1 MRSSAPRPFLP
12 SAPVNPVRTGTH
24 GWRRRSTGRP
34 EDQRECVG
42 DRPRLLITT
51 RRPPSPPGRLF
62 CGHSAFGHPAPSA
75 LAPTPSSCHILDTSL
90 TAAIAPRLPLA
101 LNWMAALFLLL
112 VRRPPRAFRDRGRG
126 SVAPARTTPHHNLP
140 SSTPPSRLR
149 DRTRAEPR
157 TPRVRVLPRSIP
169 VPEASD
175 RRPFRSLFHSF
186 PSSLSSTRAPRSLSL
201 GTNQTHSWRK
211 S

>member
-1 MRSSAPRPFLP
+1 MDRVS
-12 SAPVNPVRTGTH
+12 
-24 GWRRRSTGRP
+24 RRRSTGRP

-51 RRPPSPPGRLF
+51 RRPPSPPGRLL

-75 LAPTPSSCHILDTSL
+75 LTPAPSSCHILHTSL
-90 TAAIAPRLPLA
+90 TATIAPRLTLA
-101 LNWMAALFLLL
+101 PNWIAALFLLL

-126 SVAPARTTPHHNLP
+126 SMAPARTTPHHNLP
-140 SSTPPSRLR
+140 SSTPP
-149 DRTRAEPR
+149 RTS
-157 TPRVRVLPRSIP
+157 RVRVLPRSIP